1 MNVND
6 TNPNIIFEIYSKKK
20 RKSSVLLEHKN
31 VM

>member
-20 RKSSVLLEHKN
+20 SNVLLEHKN